1 MRYIIFYIYFQFINV
16 LIFGI
21 LKILILLNNFFLN
34 PKLRIRIFPIYNKF
48 EYNLSK
54 HEISTI
60 QLFIISFEF
69 KNILKISIIWASSK
83 IIRNQSKSRSPQFLF
98 PIFFD
103 LRGHRKI

>member
-1 MRYIIFYIYFQFINV
+1 MIYIFFYIYLQFINLLV
-16 LIFGI
+16 FGI

-34 PKLRIRIFPIYNKF
+34 PKLWIRIFPIYNKF
-48 EYNLSK
+48 GYNLSN
-54 HEISTI
+54 HEISKI

-69 KNILKISIIWASSK
+69 KNILKISIIWISPK
-83 IIRNQSKSRSPQFLF
+83 IIRNQSKSRSPQFLS